1 MALRKIEIL
10 FSLIHVFIIS
20 TNGILIPSYTGLSA
34 GLQTELHLYLPLEI
48 VEWESRLAVGI
59 YRISYFNIAVDFFC
73 KRRCNTSWAGTF
85 FSVLGFGRVIINTSP
100 EGLPHFP
107 FPIPIPIFLPFSS
120 ATSILHPTIC
130 CLVDPPHTSLIL
142 NLRQNHTHAFNFLST
157 SGYYCRFRS
166 CPINPR
172 SHSTLIA
179 SSGLKSPTLV
189 NNKVYNNNREPLY
202 LPFIVSTMLIRS
214 SLVLSRSSQSLPGPI
229 THMRPWFES
238 PSFVNGHDILNL

>member
-59 YRISYFNIAVDFFC
+59 YRISYFNIAVDFFLQE
-73 KRRCNTSWAGTF
+73 KVQHLLGRYLL
-85 FSVLGFGRVIINTSP
+85 LGFGRVIINTSP

-107 FPIPIPIFLPFSS
+107 FPIFLPFSS

-130 CLVDPPHTSLIL
+130 CLVDPHTL
-142 NLRQNHTHAFNFLST
+142 LS
-157 SGYYCRFRS
+157 S
-166 CPINPR
+166 
-172 SHSTLIA
+172 
-179 SSGLKSPTLV
+179 
-189 NNKVYNNNREPLY
+189 
-202 LPFIVSTMLIRS
+202 
-214 SLVLSRSSQSLPGPI
+214 
-229 THMRPWFES
+229 
-238 PSFVNGHDILNL
+238 